1 MAGQAYDYVIT
12 GAGPAGCVLA
22 TRLSEDPKVK
32 VLLLEAGPEDKDP
45 YIHWPV
51 GFYKMTSGTRNS
63 WGYETV
69 PLAHLDGRRMWYPQG
84 RVLGGGG
91 SINAQV
97 FTRGNAKDYD
107 AWAEEE
113 GCTGWSYREILPYF
127 RRAEDNE
134 RFSNA
139 WHGTGGPLGVSDLIS
154 PHAMSKTFVRAAQEA
169 GLPYNPDFNGE
180 RQEGCG
186 LYQVSQRNG
195 RRSSAAVAYLRP
207 AMARPNLTVR
217 TNAQATRIVI
227 ENGRATGVDYVE
239 SGQPQHARAE
249 REVLVTSGAVGSPK
263 LLLLSGIGPADELSA
278 HGIEPVH
285 DLPGVGRNF
294 QDHVDVYV
302 ISELNGPHSYN
313 KHTRPHRQL
322 WCAAQYYLFGSGPI
336 TSNLAEAGGFWF
348 VDQAARSPD
357 IQFHFLPGSG
367 LEAGVEQLGEHGCT
381 LNSCF
386 LRPKSR
392 GTVKLASADPLAPPL
407 IDPNYFAEEY
417 DRKISIGGFRLAR
430 EIMAQPAFR
439 PFLTA
444 ERLPG
449 PEVQSDAELMAYARR
464 HGKTDYHPVGSCK
477 MGIDALAVVDPELR
491 VHGLAG
497 LRVCNSSIMPQLVSS
512 NTNAPTIMI
521 GEKAADLV
529 RGILAVPQPAAE
541 LREAGL
547 TVTKASR
554 NSPTAWS
561 APHARQSYRAING
574 GIHGAYQLRQTSC
587 ERSVRARRGAGGCG
601 GLFRAHRHL
610 AGVLEPAG
618 RASTRHR
625 RPWPRSSPR
634 RRTA

>member
-1 MAGQAYDYVIT
+1 VAGKATYDYVIT

-22 TRLSEDPKVK
+22 ARLSADPSVK

-51 GFYKMTSGTRNS
+51 GFYKMTTGTKNS

-113 GCTGWSYREILPYF
+113 GCAGWSYADILPYF

-154 PHAMSKTFVRAAQEA
+154 PHAMSKVFVRAAQEA

-186 LYQVSQRNG
+186 LYQVTQRHA
-195 RRSSAAVAYLRP
+195 RRCSCAIGYLRP

-217 TNAQATRIVI
+217 TGAQATRIAI
-227 ENGRATGVDYVE
+227 EQGRATGVDYVLSKGGGE
-239 SGQPQHARAE
+239 GQQPQHARAE

-263 LLLLSGIGPADELSA
+263 LLLLSGIGPADELRQL
-278 HGIEPVH
+278 GIEVAH

-313 KHTRPHRQL
+313 RHTRPHRQL
-322 WCAAQYYLFGSGPI
+322 WAAAQYYLFGCGPI

-367 LEAGVEQLGEHGCT
+367 LEAGVSQLGEHGCT

-392 GTVKLASADPLAPPL
+392 GTVKLASADPFAAPL

-439 PFLTA
+439 PFLRA

-449 PEVQSDAELMAYARR
+449 PEAQSDAELMAYARR

-477 MGIDALAVVDPELR
+477 MGVDALAVVDPELR

-497 LRVCNSSIMPQLVSS
+497 LRVCDSSIMPQLVSS

-529 RGILAVPQPAAE
+529 RGVSAVAEPALKA
-541 LREAGL
+541 AG
-547 TVTKASR
+547 A
-554 NSPTAWS
+554 
-561 APHARQSYRAING
+561 
-574 GIHGAYQLRQTSC
+574 LRQ
-587 ERSVRARRGAGGCG
+587 AG
-601 GLFRAHRHL
+601 
-610 AGVLEPAG
+610 
-618 RASTRHR
+618 
-625 RPWPRSSPR
+625 
-634 RRTA
+634 

>member
-1 MAGQAYDYVIT
+1 VAGQAYDYVIA

-22 TRLSEDPKVK
+22 TRLSADPSVE

-51 GFYKMTSGTRNS
+51 GFYKMTSGTKNS

-107 AWAEEE
+107 AWAEE
-113 GCTGWSYREILPYF
+113 GCAGWSYREILPYF

-134 RFSNA
+134 RFSNTY
-139 WHGTGGPLGVSDLIS
+139 HGTGGPIGVSDLIS
-154 PHAMSKTFVRAAQEA
+154 PHAMSKVFVRAAQEA

-186 LYQVSQRNG
+186 LYQVTQRNG
-195 RRSSAAVAYLRP
+195 RRCSAAVAYLRP
-207 AMARPNLTVR
+207 AMTRRNLTVR
-217 TNAQATRIVI
+217 TGAQATRIVI
-227 ENGRATGVDYVE
+227 ERGRAVGVDYVQGTGE
-239 SGQPQHARAE
+239 PQRARAE
-249 REVLVTSGAVGSPK
+249 REVLITAGAVGSPK
-263 LLLLSGIGPADELSA
+263 LLLLSGIGPADELRPL
-278 HGIEPVH
+278 GIEPVH

-313 KHTRPHRQL
+313 RHTRPHRQL
-322 WCAAQYYLFGSGPI
+322 WCAAQYYLFGCGPI

-348 VDQAARSPD
+348 VDEAARSPD

-367 LEAGVEQLGEHGCT
+367 LEAGVKALGEHGCT

-386 LRPKSR
+386 LRPRSR
-392 GTVKLASADPLAPPL
+392 GTVKLASADPFAAPL

-417 DRKISIGGFRLAR
+417 DRRISIGGFRLAR

-439 PFLTA
+439 PFLRA

-449 PEVQSDAELMAYARR
+449 PEVQSDAELMAYARQ

-477 MGIDALAVVDPELR
+477 MGIDPMAVVDPELR
-491 VHGLAG
+491 VHGVAG
-497 LRVCNSSIMPQLVSS
+497 LRVCDSSIMPQLVSC

-529 RGILAVPQPAAE
+529 GGVAAVPEPAVA
-541 LREAGL
+541 
-547 TVTKASR
+547 
-554 NSPTAWS
+554 
-561 APHARQSYRAING
+561 
-574 GIHGAYQLRQTSC
+574 LRQA
-587 ERSVRARRGAGGCG
+587 V
-601 GLFRAHRHL
+601 
-610 AGVLEPAG
+610 
-618 RASTRHR
+618 
-625 RPWPRSSPR
+625 
-634 RRTA
+634 

>member
-1 MAGQAYDYVIT
+1 VVARQAAYDYVIA

-22 TRLSEDPKVK
+22 TRLSADPSVK

-51 GFYKMTSGTRNS
+51 GFYKMTSGTKNS

-113 GCTGWSYREILPYF
+113 GCAGWSYREILPYF

-154 PHAMSKTFVRAAQEA
+154 PHAMSKVFVRAAQEA

-186 LYQVSQRNG
+186 LYQVTQRNG
-195 RRSSAAVAYLRP
+195 RRCSAAVAYLRP

-217 TNAQATRIVI
+217 TGAQVTRITI
-227 ENGRATGVDYVE
+227 ERGRAVGVDYVAGKSE
-239 SGQPQHARAE
+239 PQHARAE
-249 REVLVTSGAVGSPK
+249 REVLVTAGAVGSPK
-263 LLLLSGIGPADELSA
+263 LLLLSGIGPADELRP

-313 KHTRPHRQL
+313 RHTRPHRQL
-322 WCAAQYYLFGSGPI
+322 WCAAQYYLFGCGPI

-367 LEAGVEQLGEHGCT
+367 LEAGVKALGEHGCT

-386 LRPKSR
+386 LRPQSR
-392 GTVKLASADPLAPPL
+392 GTVKLASADPFAAPL

-439 PFLTA
+439 PFLRA

-449 PEVQSDAELMAYARR
+449 PKVQSDAELMAYARQ

-477 MGIDALAVVDPELR
+477 MGIDAMAVVDPELR
-491 VHGLAG
+491 VHGLTG
-497 LRVCNSSIMPQLVSS
+497 LRVCDSSIMPQLVSS
-512 NTNAPTIMI
+512 NTNAPTLMI

-529 RGILAVPQPAAE
+529 CGVAAVPEPEE
-541 LREAGL
+541 LRQA
-547 TVTKASR
+547 V
-554 NSPTAWS
+554 
-561 APHARQSYRAING
+561 
-574 GIHGAYQLRQTSC
+574 
-587 ERSVRARRGAGGCG
+587 
-601 GLFRAHRHL
+601 
-610 AGVLEPAG
+610 
-618 RASTRHR
+618 
-625 RPWPRSSPR
+625 
-634 RRTA
+634 

>member
-1 MAGQAYDYVIT
+1 VAGQAYDYVIA

-22 TRLSEDPKVK
+22 TRLSADPSVK

-51 GFYKMTSGTRNS
+51 GFYKMTSGTKNS

-97 FTRGNAKDYD
+97 FTHGNAKDYD
-107 AWAEEE
+107 AWAEE
-113 GCTGWSYREILPYF
+113 GCAGWSYREILPYF

-139 WHGTGGPLGVSDLIS
+139 YHGTGGPIGVSDLIS
-154 PHAMSKTFVRAAQEA
+154 PHTMSKVFVRAAQEA

-186 LYQVSQRNG
+186 LYQVTQRNG
-195 RRSSAAVAYLRP
+195 RRCSAAVAYLRP
-207 AMARPNLTVR
+207 AMARPNLTVC
-217 TNAQATRIVI
+217 TGAQAIRIVI
-227 ENGRATGVDYVE
+227 ERGRAVGVDYVQGKSE
-239 SGQPQHARAE
+239 PQHARAE

-263 LLLLSGIGPADELSA
+263 LLLLSGIGPADELRPL
-278 HGIEPVH
+278 GIEAVH

-313 KHTRPHRQL
+313 RHTRPHRQL
-322 WCAAQYYLFGSGPI
+322 WCAAQYYLFGCGPI
-336 TSNLAEAGGFWF
+336 TSNLAEAGGFGF

-367 LEAGVEQLGEHGCT
+367 LEAGVKALGEHGCT

-386 LRPKSR
+386 LRPRSR
-392 GTVKLASADPLAPPL
+392 GTVKLASADPLAAPL

-417 DRKISIGGFRLAR
+417 DRRISIGGFRLAR

-439 PFLTA
+439 AFLRA

-449 PEVQSDAELMAYARR
+449 PEVKSDAEVMAYARQ

-477 MGIDALAVVDPELR
+477 MGIDPMAVVDPELR

-497 LRVCNSSIMPQLVSS
+497 LRVCDSSIMPQLVSS

-529 RGILAVPQPAAE
+529 GGIAAVPEPAVA
-541 LREAGL
+541 
-547 TVTKASR
+547 
-554 NSPTAWS
+554 
-561 APHARQSYRAING
+561 
-574 GIHGAYQLRQTSC
+574 LRQA
-587 ERSVRARRGAGGCG
+587 V
-601 GLFRAHRHL
+601 
-610 AGVLEPAG
+610 
-618 RASTRHR
+618 
-625 RPWPRSSPR
+625 
-634 RRTA
+634 

>member
-22 TRLSEDPKVK
+22 TRLSADPSVR
-32 VLLLEAGPEDKDP
+32 VLLLEAGPEDRDP

-97 FTRGNAKDYD
+97 FTRGNARDYD

-113 GCTGWSYREILPYF
+113 GCAGWSYREILPYF

-154 PHAMSKTFVRAAQEA
+154 PHAMSKVFVRAAQEA

-186 LYQVSQRNG
+186 LYQVSQRGG
-195 RRSSAAVAYLRP
+195 RRCSAAVAYLRP
-207 AMARPNLTVR
+207 TMARPYLTVR
-217 TNAQATRIVI
+217 TGAQATRVVI
-227 ENGRATGVDYVE
+227 EQGRATGVDYVE
-239 SGQPQHARAE
+239 VQGEPQHARAE

-263 LLLLSGIGPADELSA
+263 LLLLSGIGPADELRPL
-278 HGIEPVH
+278 GIEPVH

-294 QDHVDVYV
+294 QDHIDVYV

-313 KHTRPHRQL
+313 RHTRPHRQL

-357 IQFHFLPGSG
+357 VQFHFLPGSG

-386 LRPKSR
+386 LRPRSR
-392 GTVKLASADPLAPPL
+392 GTVKLASADPFAPPL

-439 PFLTA
+439 PFLRA

-477 MGIDALAVVDPELR
+477 MGTDAMAVVDPELR

-497 LRVCNSSIMPQLVSS
+497 LRVCDSSIMPQLVSS

-529 RGILAVPQPAAE
+529 RGVRAIAEPAAG
-541 LREAGL
+541 LR
-547 TVTKASR
+547 
-554 NSPTAWS
+554 
-561 APHARQSYRAING
+561 RA
-574 GIHGAYQLRQTSC
+574 
-587 ERSVRARRGAGGCG
+587 V
-601 GLFRAHRHL
+601 
-610 AGVLEPAG
+610 
-618 RASTRHR
+618 
-625 RPWPRSSPR
+625 
-634 RRTA
+634 

>member
-22 TRLSEDPKVK
+22 TRLSADPSVK

-63 WGYETV
+63 WGYETA
-69 PLAHLDGRRMWYPQG
+69 PLAHLDGRRMWFPQG

-97 FTRGNAKDYD
+97 FTRGHTKDYD

-113 GCTGWSYREILPYF
+113 GCTGWSYADILPYF

-154 PHAMSKTFVRAAQEA
+154 PHAMSKVFVRAAQEA

-195 RRSSAAVAYLRP
+195 RRCSAAVAYLRP
-207 AMARPNLTVR
+207 AMTRPNLTVR
-217 TNAQATRIVI
+217 TRAQATRIVI
-227 ENGRATGVDYVE
+227 EHGRAVGVDYVE
-239 SGQPQHARAE
+239 GRSEPQHARAE
-249 REVLVTSGAVGSPK
+249 REILVTSGAVGSPK
-263 LLLLSGIGPADELSA
+263 LLLLSGIGPAAELRPL
-278 HGIEPVH
+278 GIEVAH

-294 QDHVDVYV
+294 QDHIDVYV

-313 KHTRPHRQL
+313 RHTRPHRQL

-348 VDQAARSPD
+348 VDKDARSPD
-357 IQFHFLPGSG
+357 VQFHFLPGSG

-392 GTVKLASADPLAPPL
+392 GTIKLASADPFAPPL

-430 EIMAQPAFR
+430 EIMAQAAFR
-439 PFLTA
+439 PFLRA

-464 HGKTDYHPVGSCK
+464 HGKTDYHPVGGCK
-477 MGIDALAVVDPELR
+477 MGTDAMAVVDPELC

-497 LRVCNSSIMPQLVSS
+497 LRVCDSSIMPQLVSS

-529 RGILAVPQPAAE
+529 RGILAFPQPASAPEE
-541 LREAGL
+541 LRQA
-547 TVTKASR
+547 V
-554 NSPTAWS
+554 
-561 APHARQSYRAING
+561 
-574 GIHGAYQLRQTSC
+574 
-587 ERSVRARRGAGGCG
+587 
-601 GLFRAHRHL
+601 
-610 AGVLEPAG
+610 
-618 RASTRHR
+618 
-625 RPWPRSSPR
+625 
-634 RRTA
+634 

>member
-1 MAGQAYDYVIT
+1 VVARQAAYDYVIA

-22 TRLSEDPKVK
+22 TRLSADPSVK

-51 GFYKMTSGTRNS
+51 GFYKMTSGTKNS

-113 GCTGWSYREILPYF
+113 GCAGWSYREILPYF

-134 RFSNA
+134 RFSNRY
-139 WHGTGGPLGVSDLIS
+139 HGTGGPLGVSDLIS
-154 PHAMSKTFVRAAQEA
+154 PHAMSKVFVRAAQEL
-169 GLPYNPDFNGE
+169 GLPYNSDFNGE

-186 LYQVSQRNG
+186 LYQVTQRNG
-195 RRSSAAVAYLRP
+195 RRCSAAVAYLRP

-217 TNAQATRIVI
+217 TGAQATRIVT
-227 ENGRATGVDYVE
+227 EGGRAVGVDYVQGKSE
-239 SGQPQHARAE
+239 PQHARAE
-249 REVLVTSGAVGSPK
+249 REILVTAGAVGSPK
-263 LLLLSGIGPADELSA
+263 LLLLSGIGPADELRPL
-278 HGIEPVH
+278 GIEPVH

-313 KHTRPHRQL
+313 RHTRPHRQI
-322 WCAAQYYLFGSGPI
+322 WCAAQYYLFGCGPI

-367 LEAGVEQLGEHGCT
+367 LEAGVKALGEHGCT

-392 GTVKLASADPLAPPL
+392 GTVKLASADPFAAPL

-439 PFLTA
+439 PFLRA

-449 PEVQSDAELMAYARR
+449 PEVKSDAELMAYARQ

-477 MGIDALAVVDPELR
+477 MGIDPMAVVDPELR
-491 VHGLAG
+491 VHGITG
-497 LRVCNSSIMPQLVSS
+497 LRVCDSSIMPQLVSS

-521 GEKAADLV
+521 GEKAADLIS
-529 RGILAVPQPAAE
+529 GIAAVPEAAPE
-541 LREAGL
+541 SSEA
-547 TVTKASR
+547 
-554 NSPTAWS
+554 
-561 APHARQSYRAING
+561 
-574 GIHGAYQLRQTSC
+574 LRQA
-587 ERSVRARRGAGGCG
+587 V
-601 GLFRAHRHL
+601 
-610 AGVLEPAG
+610 
-618 RASTRHR
+618 
-625 RPWPRSSPR
+625 
-634 RRTA
+634 

>member
-1 MAGQAYDYVIT
+1 VVAAQTYDYVIA

-22 TRLSEDPKVK
+22 TRLSADPSVS

-51 GFYKMTSGTRNS
+51 GFYKMTSGTKNS

-69 PLAHLDGRRMWYPQG
+69 PLAHLDGRHMWYPQG

-97 FTRGNAKDYD
+97 FTRGNARDYD

-113 GCTGWSYREILPYF
+113 GCAGWSYREILPYF

-139 WHGTGGPLGVSDLIS
+139 WHGTCGPLGVSDLIS
-154 PHAMSKTFVRAAQEA
+154 PHAMSKVFVRAAQEA

-186 LYQVSQRNG
+186 LYQVTQRNG
-195 RRSSAAVAYLRP
+195 RRCSCAIAYLRP
-207 AMARPNLTVR
+207 AMARRNLTVR
-217 TNAQATRIVI
+217 TGAQATRIVV
-227 ENGRATGVDYVE
+227 EHARAVGVDYVDDQSE
-239 SGQPQHARAE
+239 PQHARAE

-263 LLLLSGIGPADELSA
+263 LLLLSGIGPADELRA
-278 HGIEPVH
+278 LGIEPVH

-322 WCAAQYYLFGSGPI
+322 WAAAQYYLFGSGPI

-348 VDQAARSPD
+348 VDQDARSPD
-357 IQFHFLPGSG
+357 VQFHFLPGSG
-367 LEAGVEQLGEHGCT
+367 LEAGVSQLGEHGCT

-386 LRPKSR
+386 LRPHSR
-392 GTVKLASADPLAPPL
+392 GTVRLASADPSAPPL

-430 EIMAQPAFR
+430 EIMAQAAFR
-439 PFLTA
+439 PFLRA

-449 PEVQSDAELMAYARR
+449 REVKSDADLMAYARR

-497 LRVCNSSIMPQLVSS
+497 LRVCDSSIMPQLVSS

-529 RGILAVPQPAAE
+529 RGVSAV
-541 LREAGL
+541 R
-547 TVTKASR
+547 
-554 NSPTAWS
+554 
-561 APHARQSYRAING
+561 
-574 GIHGAYQLRQTSC
+574 
-587 ERSVRARRGAGGCG
+587 
-601 GLFRAHRHL
+601 
-610 AGVLEPAG
+610 EPAPEPG
-618 RASTRHR
+618 EALRA
-625 RPWPRSSPR
+625 
-634 RRTA
+634 AV

>member
-1 MAGQAYDYVIT
+1 VSRQAYDYVIT

-22 TRLSEDPKVK
+22 TRLSADPSVS

-69 PLAHLDGRRMWYPQG
+69 PLAHLDGRRMWFPQG

-97 FTRGNAKDYD
+97 FTRGHARDYD
-107 AWAEEE
+107 AWAAEE

-217 TNAQATRIVI
+217 TNAQATRILV
-227 ENGRATGVDYVE
+227 ENGRAAGVDYVE

-263 LLLLSGIGPADELSA
+263 LLLLSGIGPADELRE
-278 HGIEPVH
+278 HDIEPVH

-294 QDHVDVYV
+294 QDHIDVYV

-313 KHTRPHRQL
+313 RHTRPHRQL

-348 VDQAARSPD
+348 VDGAARSPD

-386 LRPKSR
+386 LRPRSR
-392 GTVKLASADPLAPPL
+392 GTVKLASADPFAPPL

-417 DRKISIGGFRLAR
+417 DRNISIGGFRLAR
-430 EIMAQPAFR
+430 EIMAQAAFR
-439 PFLTA
+439 PFLRA

-449 PEVQSDAELMAYARR
+449 PEVKSDADLMAYARR
-464 HGKTDYHPVGSCK
+464 HGKTDYHPVGACK
-477 MGIDALAVVDPELR
+477 MGTDALAVVDPELR

-497 LRVCNSSIMPQLVSS
+497 LRVCDSSIMPQLVSS

-541 LREAGL
+541 LREAG
-547 TVTKASR
+547 
-554 NSPTAWS
+554 
-561 APHARQSYRAING
+561 
-574 GIHGAYQLRQTSC
+574 
-587 ERSVRARRGAGGCG
+587 
-601 GLFRAHRHL
+601 
-610 AGVLEPAG
+610 
-618 RASTRHR
+618 
-625 RPWPRSSPR
+625 
-634 RRTA
+634 